1 MVKKILMAAACLLFS
16 FGVQAQNAKPT
27 QEDAKRITEQA
38 VELIAAKGIE
48 EAGKAFNQNGDF
60 KYGEIY
66 VNVINT
72 QGNWVVYP
80 PKPALVGNSVLA
92 FTDPDGK
99 KLGQM
104 ILDTGLQG
112 EGWVEY
118 RWKNPASEKIE
129 PKVTYVKR
137 VPDQDLIA
145 YVGIYK

>member
-1 MVKKILMAAACLLFS
+1 MIKTVGALIVCLMMATSAH
-16 FGVQAQNAKPT
+16 AQTTKPT

-38 VELIAAKGIE
+38 ADLIAAKGIE
-48 EAGKAFNQNGDF
+48 EAGKIFNQDGDF

-72 QGNWVVYP
+72 KGNWVVYP

-92 FTDPDGK
+92 FADPDGK
-99 KLGQM
+99 KLGQA

-118 RWKNPASEKIE
+118 RWKNPASDKIE
-129 PKVTYVKR
+129 PKITYVKK
-137 VPDQDLIA
+137 VPGQDFIT